1 MTTTKAYSI
10 EKDDMKDTLGD
21 RMKIYESVTQ
31 NYLTKRCL
39 AIVRL
44 DGRGFHKY
52 TQKIK
57 ADKPFDLALMNQ
69 MDETAI
75 HVCKNISAT
84 FAYVQSDE
92 ISLLLSDIENIN
104 KQFIFDGNVQKIV
117 SITAS
122 TASVYFNSIARK
134 NSPLA
139 TFDSRVYNISD
150 PVEVYN
156 YFLWRT
162 RDWERNS
169 IQMFSRNFYSH
180 KELQGKKMEDMHEML
195 HNKGKNWAKLPEE
208 IKRGRIISKDENGKW
223 ISQAMFNLPEEKNK
237 LQSKIPVHGYE
248 Y

>member
-1 MTTTKAYSI
+1 MSKY
-10 EKDDMKDTLGD
+10 EKDSLGS

-44 DGRGFHKY
+44 DGRSFHSY
-52 TQKIK
+52 TKKIK
-57 ADKPFDLALMNQ
+57 AEKPFDLALMKQ

-75 HVCKNISAT
+75 HVCKDISAV

-92 ISLLLSDIENIN
+92 ISILISDIENID
-104 KQFIFDGNVQKIV
+104 KRLIFDGNVQKIV
-117 SITAS
+117 STTAAS
-122 TASVYFNSIARK
+122 ASVFFNHVARE

-156 YFLWRT
+156 YFLWRM

-169 IQMFSRNFYSH
+169 LQMLSRSFYSH
-180 KELQGKKMEDMHEML
+180 KELQGKKREDMHEML
-195 HNKGKNWAKLPEE
+195 HEKEKNWAKLPAE
-208 IKRGRIISKDENGKW
+208 IKRGRMILKDENGKW
-223 ISQAMFNLPEEKNK
+223 ISQAMFEL
-237 LQSKIPVHGYE
+237 SKDKSKFQTQIPIPGY
-248 Y
+248 